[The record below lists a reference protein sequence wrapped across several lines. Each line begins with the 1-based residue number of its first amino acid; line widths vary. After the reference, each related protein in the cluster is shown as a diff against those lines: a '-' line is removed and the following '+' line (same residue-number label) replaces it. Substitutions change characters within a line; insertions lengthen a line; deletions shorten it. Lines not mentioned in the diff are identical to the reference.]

1 MDNLSKFDR
10 TMQERQL
17 TERAF
22 DLFEH
27 PMQKWTADMLGVEQS
42 AIFQRA
48 PQDNLIFEEHGRR
61 WVLELIP
68 FKPAPLDEN
77 KCALYDIA
85 FWKEKRSSKYESAI
99 KMVLQSVPKIYMAF
113 GLMLKNDHLKY
124 FIPQLDV
131 RNMCF
136 FWTAQNPEEQKNVHL
151 FVTKR
156 SMAEKLSKLADNSEE
171 KKELT
176 KKLAEIDEELKTISF
191 AEIERANAF
200 IRANEAAICVG
211 KPRLYIRL
219 REMNAADREILLARV
234 ASASG
239 NSGGSKKYS
248 DC

>member
-10 TMQERQL
+10 TMQDRQL

-68 FKPAPLDEN
+68 FKPTAECPAV
-77 KCALYDIA
+77 ALYDIA
-85 FWKEKRSSKYESAI
+85 FWKENRSSKYESAI
-99 KMVLQSVPKIYMAF
+99 KMVLQAVPKIYIAF
-113 GLMLKNDHLKY
+113 GLMIKNDYLRY

-136 FWTAQNPEEQKNVHL
+136 FWTAQNPEEQKNIHL
-151 FVTKR
+151 FVTQR
-156 SMAEKLSKLADNSEE
+156 NMREELSKLPENSDE
-171 KKELT
+171 KEKMAA
-176 KKLAEIDEELKTISF
+176 KIAEIGDELKKINF
-191 AEIERANAF
+191 AEIERADAF
-200 IRANEAAICVG
+200 IRANETAILA

-234 ASASG
+234 ASSG
-239 NSGGSKKYS
+239 GGSKKYS